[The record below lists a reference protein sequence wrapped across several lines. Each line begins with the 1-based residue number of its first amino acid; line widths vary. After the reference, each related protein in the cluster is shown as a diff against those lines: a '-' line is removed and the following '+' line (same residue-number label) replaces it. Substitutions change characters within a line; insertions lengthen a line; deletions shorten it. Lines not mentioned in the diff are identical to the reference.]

1 MKTRTKESKRRLH
14 SLILL
19 TAFTAVLL
27 IVSTYAWFT
36 TQKNV
41 NISNLR
47 GKVEVAEGLEI
58 SLDAKTWVQ
67 KIDLGSANTSLT
79 TAAGENGIIYG
90 PYKDVSDGVGATSL
104 THNNIVPTEF
114 LPVSTSG
121 ESVDAYSNSAYN
133 KTLLML
139 NGKYAGTQLENIVQA
154 NDTVANEQAAGYYA
168 FDLFVKNSSRTGIS
182 SNVLQLNGDSSAWV
196 LPEDEPIIEQPNTS
210 NSTTYKGNSDSGL
223 QHTIRV
229 AFARYGA
236 ADTSTPANVI
246 DATADQYT
254 VLSTTKAQNITDVCI
269 WEPNAERH
277 VSYITT
283 NVKPYFDMAKG
294 DTTHGYLDSTSNDLF
309 FTHTLLNG
317 AQGQTILNV
326 FDWFGTNSSY
336 MKEVPTLQTNTP
348 ANGDTDPKIGTIQDM
363 TSISSTVSGGA
374 ITEEKTLTIPG
385 NSITKFRIY
394 IYIEGQ
400 DPDCVN
406 FASYGGG
413 IEVNIGLTKDGTDD
427 AVYVPENT
435 TNTVVTPENNA
446 VAGS

>member
-67 KIDLGSANTSLT
+67 KIDLGAANTSLT
-79 TAAGENGIIYG
+79 KAAGEDGIVYG
-90 PYKDVSDGVGATSL
+90 PYKDVSDGAGAQAR

-121 ESVDAYSNSAYN
+121 ESVEAYDNAAYDN
-133 KTLLML
+133 ALLML
-139 NGKYAGTQLENIVQA
+139 NGKYAGTQLESIVQA

-168 FDLFVKNSSRTGIS
+168 FDLFVKNSSRTGLA

-196 LPEDEPIIEQPNTS
+196 LPEDEPIIVGANTS
-210 NSTTYKGNSDSGL
+210 NATTYTGNSDSGL
-223 QHTIRV
+223 QNTIRV
-229 AFARYGA
+229 AFARYGVG
-236 ADTSTPANVI
+236 DTSDPSKVI

-254 VLSTTKAQNITDVCI
+254 VLSKTASQAIEDVCI
-269 WEPNAERH
+269 WEPNANTH

-283 NVKPYFDMAKG
+283 NVKPYFDLAKG
-294 DTTHGYLDSTSNDLF
+294 ATDHGYLDSETSDAF
-309 FTHTLLNG
+309 FTHTLLG
-317 AQGQTILNV
+317 ASKTKTILNV
-326 FDWFGTNSSY
+326 FDWFGTNSSL
-336 MKEVPTLQTNTP
+336 MKEVPTLQTDTP
-348 ANGDTDPKIGTIQDM
+348 ADGDTDAKIGKIQDM
-363 TSISSTVSGGA
+363 TSISSTVAGGA
-374 ITEEKTLTIPG
+374 ITTEKTLTIPG

-413 IEVNIGLTKDGTDD
+413 IEVNIGLTKDGEDD
-427 AVYVPENT
+427 AEYVPEDDS
-435 TNTVVTPENNA
+435 NTVATNSTGA
-446 VAGS
+446 